1 MTKWSTPV
9 EFPGISIVRA
19 REKLA
24 IRLRRHEKFD
34 RSFVIKDLLWD
45 NPEDHEKVK
54 EIIDDAIAETEWI
67 PYNENAMRILF
78 KNLYAKYGKFK
89 DIHNKYQHLTS
100 LDPYESFDRMEDTK
114 CTKSESTVS
123 EKDIVLTELRLIRNY
138 LERLTLLQ
146 EGSLK

>member
-1 MTKWSTPV
+1 MPLIYTDDYDLEFVTMNPHIAFLYVESHKVLGGGRMTAVLRGHLK
-9 EFPGISIVRA
+9 GIPITLRENYTDDGYLREETQA
-19 REKLA
+19 RDKQL
-24 IRLRRHEKFD
+24 L
-34 RSFVIKDLLWD
+34 IKQ
-45 NPEDHEKVK
+45 
-54 EIIDDAIAETEWI
+54 
-67 PYNENAMRILF
+67 
-78 KNLYAKYGKFK
+78 FK
-89 DIHNKYQHLTS
+89 DIHNKYKHLTS